1 MVAAYPPR
9 RRGQQK
15 KDTWCLFYKEK
26 RLGSIKNGDFYVKK
40 TPGVFSGITF
50 CGCVASGL
58 GVG

>member
-26 RLGSIKNGDFYVKK
+26 RPGGIKNGDYRVKK
-40 TPGVFSGITF
+40 TPGVFSG
-50 CGCVASGL
+50 CRVRVA
-58 GVG
+58 